1 MPEET
6 IQQTYSVPAGAL
18 ARLDVSNIRG
28 SIEVLLGEEGVI
40 ALTATKHPNTGDL
53 DRTEVKVSQ
62 AEDGSVKAEVK
73 FLEGWR
79 ILSFIKPCQV
89 SITVKVPE
97 KCSVKANGVS
107 CSINLHDLEGD
118 FNVSTVSGQ
127 VTLRDL
133 SGPLKLN
140 TVSGDV
146 DSEHIYGNFHFNTV
160 SGDVRM
166 KESNLPAAEGHT
178 VSGDVS
184 LQTSLA
190 EGPYKVNTVSGDVR
204 LTVPVDTHCTALVH
218 GISGKVHTAF
228 PQTVYKR
235 SNGNHVAEVQG
246 GGVEVNLH
254 SVSGDLWIGPAQ
266 GEEPA
271 PAQPTQPT
279 PPAEPTGPSRKDI
292 LDQIERGEMTV
303 EEGLKLLG

>member
-1 MPEET
+1 MPEEMS
-6 IQQTYSVPAGAL
+6 QQTFTMPAGAL
-18 ARLDVSNIRG
+18 ARLEVSNIRG
-28 SIEVLLGEEGVI
+28 SVEVLPGDEGVI
-40 ALTATKHPNTGDL
+40 VLTAVKHPNTGDL

-73 FLEGWR
+73 YLEGWR
-79 ILSFIKPCQV
+79 ILNFTKPCQV
-89 SITVKVPE
+89 SFTVKVPQ
-97 KCSVKANGVS
+97 KCSVKASGVS

-118 FNVSTVSGQ
+118 FNVSSVSGQ

-133 SGPLKLN
+133 SGLIKLK

-146 DSEHIYGNFHFNTV
+146 GGERINGNFHFNTV
-160 SGDVRM
+160 SGDVRL

-190 EGPYKVNTVSGDVR
+190 EGPYKVDSVSGDVR
-204 LTVPVDTHCTALVH
+204 LTVPIDTRCTALVH
-218 GISGKVHTAF
+218 GISGQVHTAF
-228 PQTVYKR
+228 PQTVYRR

-246 GGVEVNLH
+246 GGVQVSLH
-254 SVSGDLWIGPAQ
+254 SVSGDLWIGPAE
-266 GEEPA
+266 GEIP
-271 PAQPTQPT
+271 PSAQSTQPNQ
-279 PPAEPTGPSRKDI
+279 PDQPASPSRKDI
-292 LDQIERGEMTV
+292 LDQIERGEITV